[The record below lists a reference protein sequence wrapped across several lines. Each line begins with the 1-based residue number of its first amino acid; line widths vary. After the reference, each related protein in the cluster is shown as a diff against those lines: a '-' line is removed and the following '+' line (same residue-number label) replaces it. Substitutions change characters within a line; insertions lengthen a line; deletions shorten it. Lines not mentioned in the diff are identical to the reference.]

1 LDRGVYRR
9 GIGGNVMRLRATYVA
24 VLALAASTAFAQEI
38 RLPSGQFVPEA
49 PVGHRQPAIKNLP
62 PDVAHEELQPRGPPT
77 QESQKDN
84 TGRRLKACPGCA
96 GGPPTLQVGPSC
108 EAAGSGSVVAGRN
121 KDSCLADET
130 TAQNTLKQNWPKY
143 LAVDKSDCVTPENNG
158 GPASYVELLSC
169 LEVMRDARTIQK
181 EDPLGSDLG
190 PAPANGS
197 KLASVHR
204 GKRTGRR
211 SRDSESLR

>member
-1 LDRGVYRR
+1 MRR
-9 GIGGNVMRLRATYVA
+9 PTIFVA
-24 VLALAASTAFAQEI
+24 VLALAAGGAFAQEI
-38 RLPSGQFVPEA
+38 PSSGSRVPSTTGQGVPPA
-49 PVGHRQPAIKNLP
+49 PVGHRQPGIKDLP
-62 PDVAHEELQPRGPPT
+62 PDVAHEELQPERPPT
-77 QESQKDN
+77 QESQSVN
-84 TGRRLKACPGCA
+84 IGRRPKTCPGCA

-108 EAAGSGSVVAGRN
+108 VAAGAGSVILGRN
-121 KDSCLADET
+121 KESCLADET
-130 TAQNTLKQNWPKY
+130 TAQNTLKQNWPNY
-143 LAVDKSDCVTPENNG
+143 LAADKADCVTLENSG

>member
-1 LDRGVYRR
+1 
-9 GIGGNVMRLRATYVA
+9 MRLRATYVA
-24 VLALAASTAFAQEI
+24 VLALAASGAFAQEI
-38 RLPSGQFVPEA
+38 RLPSGQAVPQA
-49 PVGHRQPAIKNLP
+49 PVGHRQPAIKDLP
-62 PDVAHEELQPRGPPT
+62 PDVVREEGRPESPPA

-84 TGRRLKACPGCA
+84 TGRRLKTCPGCA

-121 KDSCLADET
+121 KDSCLADEN
-130 TAQNTLKQNWPKY
+130 TARDTLKQNWPKY
-143 LAVDKSDCVTPENNG
+143 LAADKSDCVTLENSG

-169 LEVMRDARTIQK
+169 LEVMRDARTIQNT
-181 EDPLGSDLG
+181 DPLEGDLG
-190 PAPANGS
+190 PTPASGS

-211 SRDSESLR
+211 SRDSESIR

>member
-1 LDRGVYRR
+1 
-9 GIGGNVMRLRATYVA
+9 MRLRATCVA
-24 VLALAASTAFAQEI
+24 VLALAASGAFAQEI

-49 PVGHRQPAIKNLP
+49 PVGHRQPAIKDLP
-62 PDVAHEELQPRGPPT
+62 PDVAREELHPGGPPTQESQKPPT

-84 TGRRLKACPGCA
+84 TGRRLKTCPGCA
-96 GGPPTLQVGPSC
+96 GGPPTLRVGPSC

-143 LAVDKSDCVTPENNG
+143 LAVDKSDCVTLENNG

-190 PAPANGS
+190 SAPASGS

-211 SRDSESLR
+211 SRDFESIR